1 LPTVAAIL
9 LAAGKSERMGQPKP
23 LLDWGSETLIE
34 YQLRQLHDAG
44 TEPVVVVL
52 GHKAGEVR
60 PAAERAG
67 SSIVENEDYREGR
80 ASSVRRG
87 ASELTG
93 NDVAAVLV
101 LDVDRPRPAGMLRR
115 LIDEH
120 AASGSLISVPV
131 HNGTRGH
138 PPVFDASLLAELREV
153 HDETMGLRAVV
164 DRHGGEVQEVEFDS
178 AVVLLEFNTPEEFE
192 KARQA
197 FEKVAP

>member
-23 LLDWGSETLIE
+23 LLDWGGEPLIE

-44 TEPVVVVL
+44 TDPVVVVL

-67 SSIVENEDYREGR
+67 SSIVENEAYREGR
-80 ASSVRRG
+80 ATSVRCG
-87 ASELTG
+87 ASELTD
-93 NDVAAVLV
+93 DVAAVLV

-131 HNGTRGH
+131 HDGTRGH

-153 HDETMGLRAVV
+153 QDETMGLRAVV
-164 DRHGGEVQEVEFDS
+164 DRHEAEILEVEFDS
-178 AVVLLEFNTPEEFE
+178 PVVLLEFNTPEEFE
-192 KARQA
+192 NARQA